1 MTVTKKDQF
10 SPLDAWTLAR
20 IVEGYN
26 MPHLP
31 SGLSPRVDSLSKQLL
46 AIGYKSRDLVMRNT
60 LTAKEVSAVKA
71 VDTESPQP
79 APPLPEYENFTII
92 HARDLKYLPPLTWLV
107 PGEIVEGGLCVL
119 YGESGAGKS
128 FVSLDYALRVAQAAQ
143 VVYIPTEGEAG
154 YRKRV
159 AAWCHHHSKG
169 EGNLQFIFGS
179 VSLFDRATFDELL
192 DTLQQMQPK
201 LVIIDTLA
209 MAMAGGDENSA
220 RDMGIVMRSCRA
232 INHRLKAAVLLVHH
246 VNKAGVVE
254 RGSGAL
260 RGNADTMIKV
270 SPADDLIL
278 VECAKTKD
286 EKPFEPRYLF
296 LRPVN
301 VPDIGESLVPVP
313 SDQYVADQTLLTAN
327 QQKIL
332 EALAL
337 ETNRDGTTTRELEML
352 TSISLAT
359 VTRTLSNLMKKGLV
373 HKPLG
378 SYAITEQGM
387 KAIGKAGVI
396 QSDPKL
402 IHMNLADDP
411 RDPRDPSKTASA
423 KNKNVRGS
431 AGSSGSSRGTVDQ
444 NGSEPLDMQLFDLPT
459 RRKSHYDY
467 NA

>member
-1 MTVTKKDQF
+1 
-10 SPLDAWTLAR
+10 
-20 IVEGYN
+20 

-31 SGLSPRVDSLSKQLL
+31 SGLSPRVDSLAKQLL
-46 AIGYKSRDLVMRNT
+46 VLSYTNRDLVLRKE
-60 LTAKEVSAVKA
+60 LTAKEVNAVKV

-79 APPLPEYENFTII
+79 PPPLPEYEAFTII

-128 FVSLDYALRVAQAAQ
+128 FVSLDYALRVAQTSA
-143 VVYIPTEGEAG
+143 VIYIPTEGEAG

-159 AAWCHHHSKG
+159 AAWCHHHQKS

-179 VSLFDRATFDELL
+179 ASLFDRATFDELL

-220 RDMGIVMRSCRA
+220 RDMGIVMRNCRA

-296 LRPVN
+296 LRPVD

-313 SDQYVADQTLLTAN
+313 SAQYKADDTLLTPN
-327 QQKIL
+327 QRKLL

-337 ETNRDGTTTRELEML
+337 ETHRDGATTRDLEIL
-352 TSISLAT
+352 TGVSAGVIS
-359 VTRTLSNLMKKGLV
+359 RILSNLMKKSLV
-373 HKPLG
+373 HKPFG
-378 SYAITEQGM
+378 SYAITEQGL
-387 KAIGKAGVI
+387 KALGKSPVI
-396 QSDPKL
+396 QSDPTV
-402 IHMNLADDP
+402 IHNGSADDSRDSRDSRKISLFRKQKP
-411 RDPRDPSKTASA
+411 RE
-423 KNKNVRGS
+423 
-431 AGSSGSSRGTVDQ
+431 SSESTESSRGTVNQDESQ
-444 NGSEPLDMQLFDLPT
+444 PLDMQLFDLAT